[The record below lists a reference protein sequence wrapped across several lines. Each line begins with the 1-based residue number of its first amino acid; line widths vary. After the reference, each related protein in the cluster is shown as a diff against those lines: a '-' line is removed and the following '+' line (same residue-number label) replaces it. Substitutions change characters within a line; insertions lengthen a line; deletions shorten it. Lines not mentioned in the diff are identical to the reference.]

1 MYDPDQNRKENDN
14 KITCIFISVHLRST
28 VRSQYSFI
36 CVCVYRIRNND
47 IKYAI
52 IKYSPSNVIVPYDTV
67 ARTEE
72 RTQCKWNNFIIN
84 FSIYISFCKIRLI
97 YYYCLN
103 VGSTQ
108 CNNSHIYFI
117 YLVKVVIAFY
127 DMLNCVF
134 CINIAINFIVNSGLP
149 ECMYMTDKRDYKCGS
164 MYGDGFRNNLLKLIS
179 VNFSNRHWIM
189 TYAYRACLW
198 LRTQ

>member
-1 MYDPDQNRKENDN
+1 MYIYICPLEE
-14 KITCIFISVHLRST
+14 RSKVT
-28 VRSQYSFI
+28 VLIYI
-36 CVCVYRIRNND
+36 CVCVCVYRIRNND
-47 IKYAI
+47 IKYTI

-97 YYYCLN
+97 YCYCLN

-117 YLVKVVIAFY
+117 YLVKVVIAFF

-149 ECMYMTDKRDYKCGS
+149 ECMYMTDKEITCVGLC
-164 MYGDGFRNNLLKLIS
+164 MAMALGI
-179 VNFSNRHWIM
+179 I
-189 TYAYRACLW
+189 C
-198 LRTQ
+198 